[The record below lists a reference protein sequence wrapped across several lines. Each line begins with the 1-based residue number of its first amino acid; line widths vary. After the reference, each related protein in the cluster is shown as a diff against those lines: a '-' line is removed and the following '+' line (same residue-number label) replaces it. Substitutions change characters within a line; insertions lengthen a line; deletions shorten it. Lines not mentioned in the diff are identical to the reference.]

1 VIKATFDALKQ
12 LKSRESV
19 ALLRGKTAQEL

>member
-1 VIKATFDALKQ
+1 VIKATFDALKH

-19 ALLRGKTAQEL
+19 ALMRGKAVEEL